1 MNTKINNN
9 LNITEGSFG
18 YPSLQYSSPSVVSE
32 KDEYKMQTQI
42 INDYIPTVGLKP
54 TLTKLKRYSKAGYYV
69 YESNKKIAGNL
80 SRNRKY
86 LIEKYKYPSHI
97 YYYPW
102 LSGIVP
108 MHYAWIVSVVEI
120 DDVTGEVYTV
130 KGRNLIA
137 CKAKLQSPYFSNIK
151 QKLEK
156 INNGEMVDPFT
167 DSYKKIW
174 DVYSGLLQIEG
185 GK

>member
-9 LNITEGSFG
+9 LNITEGTSRL
-18 YPSLQYSSPSVVSE
+18 PNLQYSSPSVVSK

-42 INDYIPTVGLKP
+42 NNDYIPTVGLKP
-54 TLTKLKRYSKAGYYV
+54 TLTKLKRFSKAGFYV

-86 LIEKYKYPSHI
+86 LIEKYKYPAQLH
-97 YYYPW
+97 YYPRAC
-102 LSGIVP
+102 GVVP
-108 MHYAWIVSVVEI
+108 MHYAWIVSVVEV
-120 DDVTGEVYTV
+120 DDVTGEIYTLED
-130 KGRNLIA
+130 RNTIA
-137 CKAKLQSPYFSNIK
+137 YKSKLQSPYFSNIK

-156 INNGEMVDPFT
+156 INNDEMVDPFT